1 MGTEAITAGGS
12 LSATT
17 SLNQMLGIS
26 PNTGQ
31 GASLL
36 RGLDKVKLEA
46 QKPDPAVKVEK
57 NSTFATQGAN
67 GQAPGLPFNET
78 ITVPVGQ
85 VSAKY
90 TRTQR
95 PPPNS
100 PSQNVRVTAPLLKTG
115 GLEANGVVGTN
126 GNNSGVYGANASLQL
141 NDGLKLGAEA
151 SVTAPGDGKTRN
163 AQTAGFSA
171 TQKVGKDTEVKAS
184 VAFNEASNP
193 AESNTTY
200 GVSITGP
207 GPLGKTTAGVSVA
220 VPTAGGATSTVFNLG
235 TVAGDVNAG
244 LRYTNKS
251 DGSLNTIEGRVG
263 LNF

>member
-1 MGTEAITAGGS
+1 MGTEAIGAGAS
-12 LSATT
+12 LSSTS
-17 SLNQMLGIS
+17 SLNQLLGIT
-26 PNTGQ
+26 PMTGQ
-31 GASLL
+31 RSLL
-36 RGLDKVKLEA
+36 QGLDKVKLEA

-57 NSTFATQGAN
+57 NSAFATQGAN
-67 GQAPGLPFNET
+67 GQAPALPFNET
-78 ITVPVGQ
+78 ITVPLGQ
-85 VSAKY
+85 VSTKY
-90 TRTQR
+90 TKTQR
-95 PPPNS
+95 PPPNA
-100 PSQNVRVTAPLLKTG
+100 PSQNVRVTAPLLKSG
-115 GLEANGVVGTN
+115 GLEINGVVGSN

-171 TQKVGKDTEVKAS
+171 TQKVGTGTELKAT

-200 GVSITGP
+200 GVSVTGP
-207 GPLGKTTAGVSVA
+207 GPLGKTTAGVTLA
-220 VPTAGGATSTVFNLG
+220 VPTTAGPTTTVFNLG

-251 DGSLNTIEGRVG
+251 DGSGSTIEGRVG
-263 LNF
+263 FSF